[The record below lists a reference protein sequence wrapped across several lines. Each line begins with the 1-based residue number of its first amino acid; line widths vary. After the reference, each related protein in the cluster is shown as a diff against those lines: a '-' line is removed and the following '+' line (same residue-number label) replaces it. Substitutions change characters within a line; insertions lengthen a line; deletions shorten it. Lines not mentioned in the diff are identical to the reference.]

1 MKKNLFEIKTE
12 EVQRI
17 LSLHEERTK
26 SQYLNIM
33 EQVAAAPYIQYIT
46 SKENCL
52 KDNRCVPP
60 KTTFVPYN
68 EKVAIAYG
76 VKLNSQ
82 ESPVNVKFYCKSPD
96 YRFGISYPSGE
107 MVVYN
112 DLLKS
117 TLLKTV
123 CGHPKNTS
131 AKPVVKP
138 KTTVKSPEVTQ
149 PATSG
154 LTADQQLER
163 ALLCGHSSWEE
174 YKNSKWACAKQ
185 LDAVTIS
192 SKKQQNQQLANT
204 KQQFTQKTVA
214 GINNVQK
221 TLGVQQT
228 GQLTTKDIDALLAKL
243 K

>member
-17 LSLHEERTK
+17 LSLHEERSKT
-26 SQYLNIM
+26 QYLNLI
-33 EQVAAAPYIQYIT
+33 EQVASAPYIEYVT
-46 SKENCL
+46 SKQNCL
-52 KDNRCVPP
+52 TDGRCVPP

-76 VKLNSQ
+76 VKLNNQ

-96 YRFGISYPSGE
+96 NRFGISFPAGE

-131 AKPVVKP
+131 PKPVVKP
-138 KTTVKSPEVTQ
+138 KSTVSPSTLTQ
-149 PATSG
+149 PATTG

-192 SKKQQNQQLANT
+192 AKKQQNQQLANT

-221 TLGVQQT
+221 TLGVSPT
-228 GQLTTKDIDALLAKL
+228 GQLTTKDIDTLLAKL